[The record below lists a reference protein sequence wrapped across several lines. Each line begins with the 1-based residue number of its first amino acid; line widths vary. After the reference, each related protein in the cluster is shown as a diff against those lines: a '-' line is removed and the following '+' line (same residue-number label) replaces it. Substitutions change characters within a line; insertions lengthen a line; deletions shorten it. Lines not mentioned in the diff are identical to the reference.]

1 LGILGAAMLSSNPA
15 FRGALLALAA
25 GTMFS
30 FGGITVRLSPSLDS
44 FQYILWRCVGLVPL
58 ILAINAWRGTSPLR
72 QVAASGWLGLC
83 GGLCLTAAGVLFIFA
98 MKATTVANALL
109 FASGAPLLGALL
121 ARLFL
126 KEEIGAVTWIAIALG
141 ALGLVVMT
149 GSELGAGNALGNLA
163 AVGSAVAYALYSI
176 LARIGRGRDMA
187 GAVTS
192 YSLMTAGISLGIVL
206 ASGATLATPM
216 AENVMAMVHG
226 AIFIGGG
233 MVLFNLAARLVR
245 AGQLTL
251 LAQTET
257 VLGPLWVFLIF
268 AETPRLATT
277 IGGAVILA
285 GVLLSAWG
293 EARSPFA
300 GSAAL
305 AGDLPDDG
313 QKHDPPSDDRREARV
328 LPEKHVNPD
337 R

>member
-1 LGILGAAMLSSNPA
+1 MGILGAAMLSRNPA
-15 FRGALLALAA
+15 FQGALLALAA
-25 GTMFS
+25 GAMFS

-58 ILAINAWRGTSPLR
+58 ILVISAWRGVSPVR
-72 QVAASGWLGLC
+72 QMAASGWLGLA

-121 ARLFL
+121 ARVVL
-126 KEEIGAVTWIAIALG
+126 KEEIGTVTWSAIALG
-141 ALGLVVMT
+141 ALGLIVMT
-149 GSELGAGNALGNLA
+149 GSELGAGNAVGNLA

-176 LARIGRGRDMA
+176 LARIGRGRDMS

-192 YSLMTAGISLGIVL
+192 YSLMTAGISLAIVL
-206 ASGATLATPM
+206 ASGSTLATPM
-216 AENVMAMVHG
+216 IENAMAMVHG

-257 VLGPLWVFLIF
+257 VLGPVWVFLIF
-268 AETPRLATT
+268 AERPRLAT
-277 IGGAVILA
+277 ILGGAVIMA
-285 GVLLSAWG
+285 GVVLAAWG
-293 EARSPFA
+293 ESRRSA
-300 GSAAL
+300 
-305 AGDLPDDG
+305 
-313 QKHDPPSDDRREARV
+313 
-328 LPEKHVNPD
+328 
-337 R
+337 